1 MCLPGRHWYNLIGFY
16 LHVSLAAGSISWK
29 NVIHNFKELL
39 NALVLPEVFSSFHKK
54 GIFPLIIA
62 SDNYTFWFPD
72 GLHYF
77 YLWQNVEEEKY
88 RADKKILCYT
98 NWPLKKLHI
107 SMQHQKWNPEMKF
120 SPEFF
125 KQYCLQT
132 ASYIVYF
139 YILCFCT
146 SHGFSDLQ
154 FVVIIKIYSKLK
166 IIKLESR
173 GRRR

>member
-1 MCLPGRHWYNLIGFY
+1 MKTKVSFLHKGLACLPGCHWYNLIGFY

-62 SDNYTFWFPD
+62 SDNYTFRFPN

-88 RADKKILCYT
+88 RADKTILLY
-98 NWPLKKLHI
+98 KLTP
-107 SMQHQKWNPEMKF
+107 KEATYFYAAPEIKPRNEILSWVF
-120 SPEFF
+120 QVLSPNVSL
-125 KQYCLQT
+125 YCL
-132 ASYIVYF
+132 F
-139 YILCFCT
+139 L
-146 SHGFSDLQ
+146 H
-154 FVVIIKIYSKLK
+154 FVFVHRMGLATCN
-166 IIKLESR
+166 L
-173 GRRR
+173 